1 MLIGILLTLN
11 IIVCLGLIGVVLL
24 QRSEGGAL
32 GMGGGPTGFMS
43 ARGAGDLLTRMTWI
57 LFACFLALSLALTLL
72 SGRGAASSSIT
83 DKLKI
88 DSVDPN
94 SLTIPVAPTPGATPA
109 APANAQPAPSQA
121 PTPGLNPLLA
131 PAPTQDGPRQ

>member
-57 LFACFLALSLALTLL
+57 LFSCFLVISLALTLL
-72 SGRGAASSSIT
+72 SGRNAASSSVT
-83 DKLKI
+83 SKLKI
-88 DSVDPN
+88 DAVDPN
-94 SLTIPVAPTPGATPA
+94 SLTIPAQQAPA
-109 APANAQPAPSQA
+109 APAPSAQPAPIQA
-121 PTPGLNPLLA
+121 PTPGLNPLLT

>member
-43 ARGAGDLLTRMTWI
+43 ARGAGDLLTRATWI
-57 LFACFLALSLALTLL
+57 LFSCFLVLSLALTLL
-72 SGRGAASSSIT
+72 SGRNAASSSVAT
-83 DKLKI
+83 KLKI
-88 DSVDPN
+88 DAVDPN
-94 SLTIPVAPTPGATPA
+94 SLKLPVAPATPT
-109 APANAQPAPSQA
+109 APADPAGQPAPIQA

>member
-43 ARGAGDLLTRMTWI
+43 ARGAGDLLTRATWI
-57 LFACFLALSLALTLL
+57 LFSCFLVLSLALTLL
-72 SGRGAASSSIT
+72 SGRNAASSSVAT
-83 DKLKI
+83 KLKI
-88 DSVDPN
+88 DAVDPN
-94 SLTIPVAPTPGATPA
+94 SLKMPAQPVPA
-109 APANAQPAPSQA
+109 APASNAQPAPIQA